1 VRAVLSFVLPL
12 SPHPS
17 PFIPHPALVPVSLS
31 FSRRAS
37 VLPAAG
43 MRPAVEAEWHPR
55 PSVHN
60 TAEFFLRRRRDSEKC
75 SAEHARDAGKAK
87 MSAYA
92 REEQCRRVSFSLAAD
107 IVERATSTEFSSGFI
122 RRSCLFGDEKRLN
135 VAMRRWQCPC
145 HLPCLVNEA

>member
-1 VRAVLSFVLPL
+1 
-12 SPHPS
+12 
-17 PFIPHPALVPVSLS
+17 
-31 FSRRAS
+31 
-37 VLPAAG
+37 

-107 IVERATSTEFSSGFI
+107 VVERATSTEFSSGFI
-122 RRSCLFGDEKRLN
+122 SSRLFGGEKPFERDATL
-135 VAMRRWQCPC
+135 AMS
-145 HLPCLVNEA
+145 LPSSLPREWSLIYLYKSAAIAGG